1 MSHGM
6 GGTSDLFIRKLFQ
19 DGVEERRILD
29 VEEVKHLVLFRQTW
43 PRFVSALMS
52 LVVARL
58 EN

>member
-1 MSHGM
+1 M